1 MKCVLI
7 ITAILFSVC
16 LSGQLLSGEDALFF
30 AEQLHSREVL
40 SDYGYLMLQDEIKT
54 GTLGRR
60 SQVLDHRF
68 SAYNGDMRVSSLLGF
83 LSHVY
88 REEEHWRMA
97 HYEVA
102 RLSQTFFGDL
112 PPKRLTSEQQ
122 NELLA
127 EARKR
132 FGNMKG
138 PMIEAAL
145 GFNALADSTLAPHF
159 MQFASSARPQSDF
172 EPLLSATRAI
182 TGKDYEVTGEILAEL
197 GLVLPAD
204 LSAAAITEDVGVIP
218 IGSHYIRRLGSAVAD
233 RENAPERAVQN
244 RAFLEKAVAFGLL
257 SQPTADQLIA
267 DSSVIGGG
275 SKLPFYNAF
284 EKRRTA
290 VEVGRP
296 ATYEPG
302 LQQILRGVQSLSPH
316 FSDAT
321 IGYKFTPNTT
331 TPISKYADGDD
342 VTITLTVG
350 EKTYVDSKRGSRPY
364 PGQTTPAL
372 HVTRELLSL
381 FSQHLAAKGEDL
393 ILFSIS
399 GKANPDGVRTLLL
412 LSKAEASSLMEW
424 SMIDLIAGPQKYLQ
438 MQTF

>member
-138 PMIEAAL
+138 PMLEAKL
-145 GFNALADSTLAPHF
+145 GHDALADSTLAPHF
-159 MQFASSARPQSDF
+159 MQFAKKARPQPDF
-172 EPLLSATRAI
+172 EPLLSPKRAI
-182 TGKDYEVTGEILAEL
+182 TGNDYLTTSALLMEL
-197 GLVLPAD
+197 GLILP
-204 LSAAAITEDVGVIP
+204 EDIPEFDFSKEFGAVP
-218 IGSHYIRRLGSAVAD
+218 IGSYYFSKVGTSVAN
-233 RENAPERAVQN
+233 REKYPERAAEN
-244 RAFLEKAVAFGLL
+244 RAFLEKAVSFGLL
-257 SQPTADQLIA
+257 KQTTADRLAA
-267 DSSVIGGG
+267 DSSIIGGN
-275 SKLPFYNAF
+275 SKFPFYGAF
-284 EKRRTA
+284 EKRYMETKI
-290 VEVGRP
+290 GRRP
-296 ATYEPG
+296 DYENG
-302 LQQILRGVQSLSPH
+302 LPELLRSVQSLSAD
-316 FSDAT
+316 FADAR
-321 IGYKFTPNTT
+321 IDYQFTPNSS
-331 TPISKYADGDD
+331 PPERNGMDGDD
-342 VTITLTVG
+342 VTVTLSVEG
-350 EKTYVDSKRGSRPY
+350 ETYVSTKRTLRPL
-364 PGQTTPAL
+364 PGEESPFL
-372 HVTRELLSL
+372 HIDRELLDL
-381 FSQHLAAKGEDL
+381 FSQHLAAKGKDL
-393 ILFSIS
+393 ILFSFFDLKQTEAKLS
-399 GKANPDGVRTLLL
+399 LLL
-412 LSKAEASSLMEW
+412 LTDAEARSLIKW
-424 SMIDLIAGPQKYLQ
+424 SMVDLIAGPQKYLQ
-438 MQTF
+438 IGF